1 MVYENVVI
9 GKPICEEIFLFANS
23 LDDWNF
29 NECGKTLFTQERFL
43 PKILVDCGVAKN
55 TSEVRRNK
63 PEFVRS
69 LDKLDFEEVKWGKKR
84 IYICVGE

>member
-1 MVYENVVI
+1 MIYENVVI
-9 GKPICEEIFLFANS
+9 GKPVCELIDLYATTA
-23 LDDWNF
+23 DDWDF
-29 NECGKTLFTQERFL
+29 NECGKTLFTKERFL
-43 PKILVDCGVAKN
+43 PKILVDCGVAKS

-63 PEFVRS
+63 PEFVRT